1 MANDGDATLTHPYL
15 DPLGAGF
22 IVSVSHTVTRDLLD
36 PSLSNDHKI
45 FAVVGGDIT
54 ISSLG
59 ASLLKEMGKG
69 CVYKKELRCFL
80 MDTRGYII
88 YHPDFEEAYNDSS
101 LVRIVSRGAAEW
113 GCLSLVLGCL

>member
-1 MANDGDATLTHPYL
+1 MANDGYTTVTHPYL

-22 IVSVSHTVTRDLLD
+22 VVSISHTVTREMLD

-45 FAVVGGDIT
+45 FAVVGGDLT

-59 ASLLKEMGKG
+59 ASLSREMGDG

-101 LVRIVSRGAAEW
+101 LVRKVSRGAAE
-113 GCLSLVLGCL
+113 